1 MNFFKD
7 MFAVVAVLLCIAYAH
22 GEKCLN
28 PTIQSEYYT
37 TTDATIVTRIAAV
50 SVFTVSC
57 KNNIDIPNL
66 YVDLNGKIVP
76 AIKSVDVRNK
86 FQVSWTEEPKKI
98 SSGTHT
104 IKVYDEEGYAAV
116 RKAQRSEEDSSEVP
130 HLLVVEIYHSGTY
143 SGPWFQS
150 EFVAAV
156 ASILIWYWAYTAK
169 SKLGA

>member
-1 MNFFKD
+1 MHSLKNLIIISAAFLL
-7 MFAVVAVLLCIAYAH
+7 VAFVQ
-22 GEKCLN
+22 GEKCVN
-28 PTIQSEYYT
+28 PSIQSDYYT
-37 TTDATIVTRIAAV
+37 ATDATIVSRVAAL
-50 SVFTVSC
+50 SVFTVNC

-66 YVDLNGKIVP
+66 YVDINGKIVP

-86 FQVSWTEEPKKI
+86 FQISWTEEPKKLA
-98 SSGTHT
+98 SGTHT

-116 RKAQRSEEDSSEVP
+116 RKAQRSEEDISTVP

-143 SGPWFQS
+143 NGPWFQS
-150 EFVAAV
+150 EFIAAI